1 MRLVI
6 TGWPRHTCERM
17 VSRAPSPDLD
27 GLDPVRLRALQAL
40 SFSVLAAYRALLG
53 DRLVVGDGVV
63 ANHRLL
69 IKGPGTIVVGA
80 GANLFAFGVGRHTR
94 LVTRRRGA
102 CIRIGA
108 NARLNG
114 AEIQADTLI
123 EVGPDCIVGQAH
135 LIDTDMHALDRDRR
149 TNRSARIRSEPIVL
163 ERDVW
168 VARGAAILPG
178 VRVGEGS
185 VVGYGSVVTSDVPP
199 GVVVAGNPARVVKS
213 LE

>member
-1 MRLVI
+1 
-6 TGWPRHTCERM
+6 M
-17 VSRAPSPDLD
+17 VSRGPSSDLHD
-27 GLDPVRLRALQAL
+27 LDPVRLRALQAL
-40 SFSVLAAYRALLG
+40 SFVVLGAYRAVLG
-53 DRLVVGDGVV
+53 ERLVLAEGVV

-69 IKGPGTIVVGA
+69 IKGPGTVVVGA
-80 GANLFAFGVGRHTR
+80 GANLFAFGIGRHTR
-94 LVTRRRGA
+94 LVTRRRQA
-102 CIRIGA
+102 CIRVGA

-114 AEIQADTLI
+114 AELQADTLI
-123 EVGPDCIVGQAH
+123 EVGPGCIIGQAH
-135 LIDTDMHALDRDRR
+135 LIDTDMHSLDRNRR
-149 TNRSARIRSEPIVL
+149 TDRSATVRSEPIVL

-185 VVGYGSVVTSDVPP
+185 VVGYGSVVTSDVPA